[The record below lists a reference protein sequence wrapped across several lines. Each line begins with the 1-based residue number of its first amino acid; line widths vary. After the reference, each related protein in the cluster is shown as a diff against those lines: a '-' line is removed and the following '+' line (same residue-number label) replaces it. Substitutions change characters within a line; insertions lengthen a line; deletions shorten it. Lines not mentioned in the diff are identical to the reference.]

1 MLLEWISIH
10 NNNEI
15 KNNQNVEVEEIKEV
29 YTENFDIKIYEQ
41 ILSQINEIEGISID
55 EFDNFEENSNLFD
68 RLVNNYLNEINQQ
81 DIKEDSLFYYELPDH
96 LLDITYFRIL
106 KKLERN
112 KENEVRNHLRE
123 VANDIPYIKYMI
135 KEGKARI
142 FDFRVKDEEFEK
154 NFDVFYNDLN
164 YILHDRYS
172 NEEELKN
179 CKFPEGKIEIIN
191 NEEVKNLIYSINE
204 TIDSEEMVL
213 QKKRKINKI
222 LHKIAVKYNNGGRIY
237 NIIKKYSELED
248 TILNNKDEGKPY
260 SKYREIS
267 YLCINKNKI
276 VPIIVPIIKEHIEKI
291 FMLVT
296 KFVSSESK
304 GDFEKYSEFKNI
316 ISDYY
321 KNVHSNGTSII
332 RKFFNINPNRNKAYD
347 GRCVALIEFPN
358 RSNEDMFSIS
368 GMEFIENNGK
378 IERNKIYEEVA
389 KYLKKELYYL
399 GKYTF
404 CPQNFFVRRYNIF
417 DKNKPNSPRTLDN
430 TGIFTKLTNYKN
442 WKKNYEYMKNNPNW
456 LNERRDYS
464 CCERKFLANLEEK
477 NIKSCTAY
485 PDKIIIYVTKD
496 PCPMCIPALEYYR
509 LCWNTGSSVICN
521 LKNY

>member
-1 MLLEWISIH
+1 MLLEWISVH

-29 YTENFDIKIYEQ
+29 YTENFDTKIYEQ
-41 ILSQINEIEGISID
+41 ILSQIND
-55 EFDNFEENSNLFD
+55 FDNFEEKSDLFD

-81 DIKEDSLFYYELPDH
+81 DIKKDSLFYYELPDH

-106 KKLERN
+106 KKLEKN
-112 KENEVRNHLRE
+112 KENEVIKQLRE
-123 VANDIPYIKYMI
+123 IANDIPYIKYMI

-142 FDFRVKDEEFEK
+142 FDFRVKDEEFEES
-154 NFDVFYNDLN
+154 FDDFYNKLN
-164 YILHDRYS
+164 YILHDRNS
-172 NEEELKN
+172 NKEELKN
-179 CKFPEGKIEIIN
+179 CKFPEDKIEIIN

-204 TIDSEEMVL
+204 TIDSEEMVP

-237 NIIKKYSELED
+237 NIIKMYSELED

-276 VPIIVPIIKEHIEKI
+276 VPIIKEHIEKI

-304 GDFEKYSEFKNI
+304 GDFEKYSEFKKK

-321 KNVHSNGTSII
+321 KNISSNGTSKI
-332 RKFFNINPNRNKAYD
+332 RKFFKIKKNDEKAD
-347 GRCVALIEFPN
+347 SKRCVALIEFPDQPN
-358 RSNEDMFSIS
+358 KNMFSIS
-368 GMEFIENNGK
+368 GMEYNKHNGK
-378 IERNKIYEEVA
+378 FVREKIYT
-389 KYLKKELYYL
+389 KLKKQLKKELKQL
-399 GKYTF
+399 GRYKF
-404 CPQNFFVRRYNIF
+404 CTQRILVRRYNVY
-417 DKNKPNSPRTLDN
+417 DENKPDSPKTLDK
-430 TGIFTKLTNYKN
+430 TGTFTKLTDYKN
-442 WKKNYEYMKNNPNW
+442 WKNNYEYMKNNPNW

-477 NIKSCTAY
+477 NINLCTAY
-485 PDKIIIYVTKD
+485 PDEIIIYVTKD

-509 LCWNTGSSVICN
+509 LCWNPGSSVICN
-521 LKNY
+521 FKNY